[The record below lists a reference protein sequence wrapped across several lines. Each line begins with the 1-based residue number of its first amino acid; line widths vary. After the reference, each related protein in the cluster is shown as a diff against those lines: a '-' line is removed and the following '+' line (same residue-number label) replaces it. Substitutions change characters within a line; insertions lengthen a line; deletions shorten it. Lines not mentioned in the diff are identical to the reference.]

1 MAIPDDVL
9 LAVWGPF
16 GAACLLCLCVSWV
29 YLWRL
34 SLRREREPFALA
46 CGTISVAAS
55 LAAAALVPADVS
67 LVSAMKGDDGTFQPW
82 AANESD
88 RKALQSK
95 VQLAYFVLYGLLVL
109 LAFVVLPFAYF
120 FSEEKGRHRRPVSLL
135 EGHVGSEVHSPLPSG
150 GWRAAHN
157 WGSDSAEAGSPEQQH
172 GVGQDSVFLW
182 MNWLLAVSVT
192 TIASCLCP
200 SDVRVR
206 DVFLTNYSGGEDSLR
221 FLLSLFVLFGMFLLI
236 VYTGFGMSALPMRL
250 VLGERSAAREV
261 ADVGERRRALRT
273 QLDSLARHGGGS
285 NRQRSA
291 RLEEQ
296 LHSLDERQRR
306 LEEFR
311 DSCTYRLRF
320 LIRPLQI
327 VLGVV
332 FALLGLLLW
341 TSLLLSNVDKAMH
354 SLGFHMGYL
363 LEHPELPNPLDVTL
377 VWLQR
382 WGASILDSALILA
395 LLLLLIACS
404 TYGLQRIGIW
414 CLFLQMYRLRMGRAR
429 PQAVVL
435 LCMALVFVALALN
448 VLLHSACPQYSTYGS
463 QRYQGVN
470 GTQPCDAQAL
480 PDDCVMSRGSAML
493 ESFFFKAW
501 IFGAAF
507 YWATWLFIGSVV
519 ISFLVVVIRGRQS
532 SVEVDA
538 DEFEDD
544 DDDDEPLIRA

>member
-1 MAIPDDVL
+1 MWANLACPRREKKKSYKLLHRDHRSLRGPKTGASPEAEVQLVKFIEDVRSRGHAVSTEMAQVE
-9 LAVWGPF
+9 AR
-16 GAACLLCLCVSWV
+16 
-29 YLWRL
+29 RL
-34 SLRREREPFALA
+34 SKELGLPHEFH
-46 CGTISVAAS
+46 GTESGVVDYMQGAYELIS
-55 LAAAALVPADVS
+55 
-67 LVSAMKGDDGTFQPW
+67 
-82 AANESD
+82 E
-88 RKALQSK
+88 
-95 VQLAYFVLYGLLVL
+95 
-109 LAFVVLPFAYF
+109 
-120 FSEEKGRHRRPVSLL
+120 
-135 EGHVGSEVHSPLPSG
+135 
-150 GWRAAHN
+150 
-157 WGSDSAEAGSPEQQH
+157 
-172 GVGQDSVFLW
+172 
-182 MNWLLAVSVT
+182 
-192 TIASCLCP
+192 
-200 SDVRVR
+200 RVR
-206 DVFLTNYSGGEDSLR
+206 DVFLTSYSGGEDSLR

-296 LHSLDERQRR
+296 LHSLDERQHR
-306 LEEFR
+306 LEDFR

-463 QRYQGVN
+463 QRYQGIN

>member
-16 GAACLLCLCVSWV
+16 GAACVLCLCVSWV

-46 CGTISVAAS
+46 CGAISVAAS

-82 AANESD
+82 AANESS
-88 RKALQSK
+88 RKALQSE

-120 FSEEKGRHRRPVSLL
+120 FSEEKDDTVDRSACSRAMSALKYTVLFLL
-135 EGHVGSEVHSPLPSG
+135 VAGVLLTIGAVIPLRQAPPSNSTE
-150 GWRAAHN
+150 WDKIRFLVDELAA
-157 WGSDSAEAGSPEQQH
+157 S
-172 GVGQDSVFLW
+172 
-182 MNWLLAVSVT
+182 
-192 TIASCLCP
+192 
-200 SDVRVR
+200 R
-206 DVFLTNYSGGEDSLR
+206 GEDSLR
-221 FLLSLFVLFGMFLLI
+221 FLLSLFVLVGMFLLI
-236 VYTGFGMSALPMRL
+236 VYTGFGMSALPLRL

-311 DSCTYRLRF
+311 DSCSYRLRF

-363 LEHPELPNPLDVTL
+363 LDHPELPNPLDMTL

-382 WGASILDSALILA
+382 WGRLHS
-395 LLLLLIACS
+395 
-404 TYGLQRIGIW
+404 GLGTHTGPVTAAHR
-414 CLFLQMYRLRMGRAR
+414 
-429 PQAVVL
+429 
-435 LCMALVFVALALN
+435 
-448 VLLHSACPQYSTYGS
+448 LLHVRLAAHRHLVPLSSDVPPADGSGTATGSCASLHGTGLRGAGS
-463 QRYQGVN
+463 QCSAALGLPSVFNLRVSTLPGCQWYTALRCT
-470 GTQPCDAQAL
+470 GT
-480 PDDCVMSRGSAML
+480 SR
-493 ESFFFKAW
+493 
-501 IFGAAF
+501 
-507 YWATWLFIGSVV
+507 
-519 ISFLVVVIRGRQS
+519 
-532 SVEVDA
+532 
-538 DEFEDD
+538 
-544 DDDDEPLIRA
+544 

>member
-88 RKALQSK
+88 RKALQSE

-120 FSEEKGRHRRPVSLL
+120 FSEEKDDTVDRSACSRAMSALKYTVLFLVVAGVLL
-135 EGHVGSEVHSPLPSG
+135 TIGAVIPLRQAPPSNSTE
-150 GWRAAHN
+150 WDKIRFLVDELAA
-157 WGSDSAEAGSPEQQH
+157 S
-172 GVGQDSVFLW
+172 
-182 MNWLLAVSVT
+182 
-192 TIASCLCP
+192 
-200 SDVRVR
+200 R
-206 DVFLTNYSGGEDSLR
+206 GEDSLR
-221 FLLSLFVLFGMFLLI
+221 FLLSLFVLVGMFLLI

-250 VLGERSAAREV
+250 MLGERSAAREV

>member
-16 GAACLLCLCVSWV
+16 GAACVLCLCVSWV

-46 CGTISVAAS
+46 CGAISVAAS

-82 AANESD
+82 AANESS
-88 RKALQSK
+88 RKALQSE

-120 FSEEKGRHRRPVSLL
+120 FSEEKDDTVDRSACSRAMSALKYTVLFLL
-135 EGHVGSEVHSPLPSG
+135 VAGVLLTIGAVIPLRQAPPSNSTE
-150 GWRAAHN
+150 WDKIRFLVDELAA
-157 WGSDSAEAGSPEQQH
+157 S
-172 GVGQDSVFLW
+172 
-182 MNWLLAVSVT
+182 
-192 TIASCLCP
+192 
-200 SDVRVR
+200 R
-206 DVFLTNYSGGEDSLR
+206 GEDSLR
-221 FLLSLFVLFGMFLLI
+221 FLLSLFVLVGMFLLI
-236 VYTGFGMSALPMRL
+236 VYTGFGMSALPLRL

-311 DSCTYRLRF
+311 DSCSYRLRF

-363 LEHPELPNPLDVTL
+363 LDHPELPNPLDMTL
-377 VWLQR
+377 
-382 WGASILDSALILA
+382 
-395 LLLLLIACS
+395 
-404 TYGLQRIGIW
+404 RIGIW

-507 YWATWLFIGSVV
+507 YWATWLFVGSVV

-544 DDDDEPLIRA
+544 DDDEPLIRA